1 MTNCHA
7 TVVEQLVLQTSFGGR
22 WCFFQIHIKL
32 VFKVVFIFFLVDSAD
47 DSANNEFKIYVP
59 SVT

>member
-1 MTNCHA
+1 M
-7 TVVEQLVLQTSFGGR
+7 LQTSFGGR